1 MKLSALALLLI
12 PGTLLAQQAQPQK
25 VQMECHDPATTA
37 NVLAPDESLVNG
49 MACKIVKSEPTKH
62 VTPAVVVAEHT
73 VVPAAQPSPSAHPV
87 AEVSNQQCVILKR
100 MGPADQI
107 TSHMYSF
114 GIRGKQF
121 QFVEGNLP
129 PGVKFHGR
137 LTDNDVR
144 KIQQKGGKVVMM
156 EPKYSADDLREAKQ
170 SCRGL

>member
-1 MKLSALALLLI
+1 MKLAALVLVLI
-12 PGTLLAQQAQPQK
+12 PGTLYAQRSQQPQSQT

-37 NVLAPDESLVNG
+37 NVLGPDESLVNG
-49 MACKIVKSEPTKH
+49 MACKVVKSQVATPVSVPTP
-62 VTPAVVVAEHT
+62 TL
-73 VVPAAQPSPSAHPV
+73 QPSKATAASPAPQEQVH
-87 AEVSNQQCVILKR
+87 QDCVILKR

-170 SCRGL
+170 SCKGQ

>member
-1 MKLSALALLLI
+1 MKLSALALFLI
-12 PGTLLAQQAQPQK
+12 PGTILAQQAQPQN

-37 NVLAPDESLVNG
+37 NVLGPDESLVNG
-49 MACKIVKSEPTKH
+49 MACKIVKSEPTKQA
-62 VTPAVVVAEHT
+62 TVVAAEHT
-73 VVPAAQPSPSAHPV
+73 VPAAQPSPSAHTI
-87 AEVSNQQCVILKR
+87 AEASNQQCVILKR

-121 QFVEGNLP
+121 QFVEGSLP